1 MTLDNKEEK
10 MKKFAFIFPG
20 QGSQTTG
27 MGLDLYN
34 NFEKAKE
41 VYNTADKVLNKKI
54 SEICFN
60 GPDEDLKLTINAQS
74 AIVAT
79 SIAALEAFKSI
90 CPDIKPSMTLGH
102 SLGEYCAMYC
112 AGVMDLSTTMKA
124 IQKRSELMDEAT
136 KTTKG
141 TMAAILGAK
150 IEDIN
155 SSINEA
161 SKIGLVQVAN
171 YNDPTQVVI
180 TGEVEAVEKACNLIK
195 EKGAK
200 RIVPLAV
207 SGGFHSKLMTSA
219 ADSFVDFVKTLE
231 LNNAQIPVITNV
243 DAKLTTDK
251 NDFIEKMPAQINSS
265 VMWVQ
270 SIQNAIENGIDTF
283 IEFGNGK
290 VLAGLNRK
298 ISSEIKTYNVSDSD
312 SLKAVVEDLMA
323 GV

>member
-1 MTLDNKEEK
+1 

-20 QGSQTTG
+20 QGSQSAG
-27 MGLDLYN
+27 MGLDLYD
-34 NFEKAKE
+34 NFEAAKNVYE
-41 VYNTADKVLNKKI
+41 VADKTLGKEI
-54 SEICFN
+54 SKICFN

-79 SIAALEAFKSI
+79 SIAALEAFKTA

-112 AGVMDLSTTMKA
+112 AGVMSLETTMKA
-124 IQKRSELMDEAT
+124 IQKRSELMDDAT

-141 TMAAILGAK
+141 TMAAILGST
-150 IEDIN
+150 IDDIN
-155 SSINEA
+155 KSIEEA
-161 SKIGLVQVAN
+161 SDLGLAQVAN

-180 TGEVEAVEKACNLIK
+180 TGEIDAVNKACELIK

-200 RIVPLAV
+200 RVVPLAV
-207 SGGFHSKLMTSA
+207 SGGFHSQLMNSA
-219 ADSFVDFVKTLE
+219 KDGFIQFVETLE
-231 LNNAQIPVITNV
+231 LNNASIPVITNV
-243 DAKLTTDK
+243 DAKQTIKAD
-251 NDFIEKMPAQINSS
+251 DFKTKMPNQINSS

-270 SIQNAIENGIDTF
+270 SIQEAINNGVDTF

-298 ISSEIKTYNVSDSD
+298 ISAEIKTYNVIDSQT
-312 SLKAVVEDLMA
+312 LKATIEELMV

>member
-1 MTLDNKEEK
+1 

-20 QGSQTTG
+20 QGSQSTG

-34 NFEKAKE
+34 NFESAKN
-41 VYNTADKVLNKKI
+41 VYDVADKTLGKKI
-54 SEICFN
+54 SQICFN

-79 SIAALEAFKSI
+79 SIAALVAFRSL
-90 CPDIKPSMTLGH
+90 CPDIKPSATMGH

-112 AGVMDLSTTMKA
+112 AGVMDLETTMKA

-136 KTTKG
+136 KITKG

-155 SSINEA
+155 SSIEEA
-161 SKIGLVQVAN
+161 SKIGLVQIAN

-180 TGEVEAVEKACNLIK
+180 TGEIEAVSKACELIK
-195 EKGAK
+195 EKGARK
-200 RIVPLAV
+200 VVPLAV
-207 SGGFHSKLMTSA
+207 SGGFHSKLMNSA
-219 ADSFVDFVKTLE
+219 KESFKDFVKE
-231 LNNAQIPVITNV
+231 LNLNDAKIPVITNV
-243 DAKLTTDK
+243 DAKLTTK
-251 NDFIEKMPAQINSS
+251 KEDFLTKMPNQINSS
-265 VMWVQ
+265 VMWNQ
-270 SIQNAIENGIDTF
+270 SIENAIKEGVSVF

-298 ISSEIKTYNVSDSD
+298 ICPEVKTYNVSDSTT
-312 SLKAVVEDLMA
+312 LKAVIEELTV